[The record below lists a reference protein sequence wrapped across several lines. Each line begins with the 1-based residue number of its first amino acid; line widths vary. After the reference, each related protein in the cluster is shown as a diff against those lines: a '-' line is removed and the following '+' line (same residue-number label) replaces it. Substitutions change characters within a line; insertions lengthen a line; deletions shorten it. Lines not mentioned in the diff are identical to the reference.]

1 MSIRNSRF
9 TALTAGT
16 AMGAMALMLSSP
28 ANAIVPNDNYTP
40 EEIVDNDGG
49 VNGVGMFFR
58 NDGFVCSGTLI
69 NPRTVL
75 FAAHCVNDRPESDYG
90 TIINS
95 AFSFGVNALPG
106 FQNWIAGFQS
116 NPDLFVY
123 NINQIFYEP
132 RSVLRPEGF
141 GFLEADI
148 ALASLDTPA
157 ANVPTWTLLFSPLPS
172 PGDIDLQDGTGYHVN
187 ITGYGRSGSGTTGA
201 SQGIDW
207 RRRAAEN
214 MLGSLASLD
223 DRNLFLFG
231 TTFGD
236 PTDPNAPLNP
246 QVLYSLDFD
255 DPNRTDGDPTT
266 SSNPFDF
273 NLFKDNAR
281 EREATTAGGDSG
293 GPLILDAANNDLSDE
308 NLVIGVLSGGSR
320 FFGPQVFSS
329 YGTQS
334 FYQPLFLYWDYIV
347 AASPYRYVQATAGDG
362 AWEDPNHWV
371 TVLDPAFRI
380 IDENGNVVN
389 GLPTSPGDGID
400 GDQPKFGRVCFEQF
414 AADDTRLSSECQDFE
429 TGQQFIDDTPVPPP
443 PAEDPDF
450 VNADGRG
457 EANLEDLVAANNAGE
472 TADNGEAAASAGEAP
487 AEQAAASDG
496 DARAEVADNQAQ
508 TGGKAR
514 ITRGGVEFAANQ
526 AQGNGVDFAIDIAQ
540 AGGPDM
546 AEEAPQDGVD
556 LAEEEP
562 QDSDGGPPEFE
573 DAELPDPTLDNGL
586 PGATGF
592 VPDNIDPVISA
603 DPNVARDGRYFDVTL
618 NRAGNTTLSSDVTID
633 RLQVG
638 GDAGLTINGNGDLT
652 SLIDVTQTG
661 GVVRVNGSLTSV
673 GDYSL
678 IGGLLSGTGTVNA
691 PFVTS
696 VMGGIAPGTMGTVG
710 TLTIDGNLVL
720 SSGSTLLIDL
730 GNGAALPRNGVSDR
744 LVVTGEANVGGTV
757 GFARLAGS
765 RPSIGDQY
773 LILTADGGVTG
784 TFDRA
789 TPLSAILTP
798 TLTYGPE
805 AVRVVITANTYASVV
820 DPDDAVAVSYANLLD
835 DNRFNGALQGLFD
848 FTDFLPTG
856 EAITQVLDGFA
867 PTTEA
872 TVQALA
878 GATLTELSAFHNNRL
893 ALADRSSNGGTIAM
907 IGSPVQTAAL
917 ASSPNAGSIQSDV
930 MTAAASTAL
939 QSGSQMVGD
948 GINEDVAIYVA
959 GGFINGESNPMRT
972 VQNFRDDDFTGW
984 FLAGGL
990 EYYLGENALIG
1001 VSAYW
1006 QDLDADAA
1014 LNNEAESDVIAG
1026 TVYGRAQFGRL
1037 GVDGQASVGRYS
1049 TDTRRTVSFGNTT
1062 QTLVSDDSSTL
1073 WAFEGGLD
1081 YEITPFIGS
1090 AVLRPGIDLRYS
1102 RINFD
1107 AISETG
1113 GSLALTINRRDYE
1126 SLQGRAGFDVLTKPD
1141 EPFQAHLSAHFV
1153 HEFDDPASTFQANF
1167 AAGTS
1172 PFTAPFAL
1180 GGTDRDWAEL
1190 GIGLR
1195 YNTGNVSF
1203 DLAAHTTVERNTV
1216 DSQAITAAVSFR
1228 F

>member
-16 AMGAMALMLSSP
+16 AIGAMALMLSSP
-28 ANAIVPNDNYTP
+28 ANAIVPNDNFTP
-40 EEIVDNDGG
+40 DDIVDTEGG

-58 NDGFVCSGTLI
+58 NDGFVCSGSLI

-95 AFSFGVNALPG
+95 AWSFDVNALPG
-106 FQNWIAGFQS
+106 FQSWIAAFQS

-123 NINQIFYEP
+123 NVNQIMYDP
-132 RSVLRPEGF
+132 RSIQRPEGF

-157 ANVPTWTLLFSPLPS
+157 ANIPSWTLLFSPLPD
-172 PGDIDLQDGTGYHVN
+172 PGTIDATDGTGYHVN

-255 DPNRTDGDPTT
+255 DPNKT
-266 SSNPFDF
+266 NPFDF
-273 NLFKDNAR
+273 NLFKDEPR

-293 GPLILDAANNDLSDE
+293 GPLILDAENNDLTDE

-347 AASPYRYVQATAGDG
+347 ANNPYRYVQTAGGDG
-362 AWEDPNHWV
+362 DWEDPNHWV
-371 TVLDPAFRI
+371 TVLDPAYRI
-380 IDENGNVVN
+380 IDADGNVVA
-389 GLPTSPGDGID
+389 GLPTSPGDGLD
-400 GDQPKFGRVCFEQF
+400 GDQPKFGEVCFDPEGPGPVAF
-414 AADDTRLSSECQDFE
+414 PDGCQDFATGDPTPPVRE
-429 TGQQFIDDTPVPPP
+429 TLGDNPGVAGNTIT
-443 PAEDPDF
+443 
-450 VNADGRG
+450 DGRG
-457 EANLEDLVAANNAGE
+457 VASLEGMLGQQ
-472 TADNGEAAASAGEAP
+472 GGEAP
-487 AEQAAASDG
+487 ADEGGSEQAAAETEAPAAAATANATAPQ
-496 DARAEVADNQAQ
+496 AR
-508 TGGKAR
+508 
-514 ITRGGVEFAANQ
+514 TRFAANE
-526 AQGNGVDFAIDIAQ
+526 AQGGGLMVENAPHANGGLMI
-540 AGGPDM
+540 
-546 AEEAPQDGVD
+546 ENAPHGVD
-556 LAEEEP
+556 LAEEAPHDGDGAELAEEQP

-573 DAELPDPTLDNGL
+573 DADLPDPTLENGL

-592 VPDNIDPVISA
+592 VPDNIDPIV
-603 DPNVARDGRYFDVTL
+603 DPDPAVARDGRYFDVTL
-618 NRAGNTTLSSDVTID
+618 NNSGVTTLSSAVTID

-638 GDAGLTINGNGDLT
+638 GNAGLTINPAGDLT
-652 SLIDVTQTG
+652 SLIDITQTG
-661 GVVRVNGSLTSV
+661 GAVRVNGSLTSV

-678 IGGLLSGTGTVNA
+678 LGGLLTGTGTVNA

-696 VMGGIAPGTMGTVG
+696 VMGGIAPGTMGTTG
-710 TLTIDGNLVL
+710 TLTINGNLIL
-720 SSGSTLLIDL
+720 SSGSSLMIDL
-730 GNGAALPRNGVSDR
+730 GNGAPVPRDGDSDR
-744 LVVTGEANVGGTV
+744 LVVTGEANLGGTI
-757 GFARLAGS
+757 GFARAAGT

-773 LILTADGGVTG
+773 LLITADGGLSDS
-784 TFDRA
+784 FDTV
-789 TPLSAILTP
+789 TPLSAILYPILTRSP
-798 TLTYGPE
+798 NAIRAWISARTYGNT
-805 AVRVVITANTYASVV
+805 VDRSDRVAR
-820 DPDDAVAVSYANLLD
+820 SYADLLD
-835 DNRFNGALQGLFD
+835 DNRFNPALQSLFD
-848 FTDFLPTG
+848 YTDFLPTG
-856 EAITQVLDGFA
+856 EAITDVLASFA

-878 GATLTELSAFHNNRL
+878 ASTLTELSAFHNTRL
-893 ALADRSSNGGTIAM
+893 ALADRSTNGGTIAM

-917 ASSPNAGSIQSDV
+917 ANSSNAAGTSVQSDV
-930 MTAAASTAL
+930 MTAAAATAM
-939 QSGSQMVGD
+939 QAGSRTVGG
-948 GINEDVAIYVA
+948 GINEDLAVYVA
-959 GGFINGESNPMRT
+959 GGFINGESNAMRT
-972 VQNFRDDDFTGW
+972 VRDYRDDDFTGY
-984 FLAGGL
+984 FLAGGV
-990 EYYLGENALIG
+990 EYYAGENAVVG
-1001 VSAYW
+1001 ASVYY

-1014 LNNEAESDVIAG
+1014 LANEAESDVIAG
-1026 TVYGRAQFGRL
+1026 TIYGRAEFGRF
-1037 GVDGQASVGRYS
+1037 GVDGQFSLGHYS
-1049 TDTRRTVSFGNTT
+1049 TDTRRTVRFANVT
-1062 QTLVSDDSSTL
+1062 QTLTSDDGSTL
-1073 WAFEGGLD
+1073 WAAEGGID
-1081 YEITPFIGS
+1081 YEFPGFIGS
-1090 AVLRPGIDLRYS
+1090 AVLRPGVDLRYS

-1107 AISETG
+1107 ALTESG

-1126 SLQGRAGFDVLTKPD
+1126 SLQGRAGAEVLTKQD
-1141 EPFQAHLSAHFV
+1141 EPFQALFSAHYV
-1153 HEFDDPASTFQANF
+1153 YEFLDPANTFQANF
-1167 AAGTS
+1167 AAGTA

-1180 GGTDRDWAEL
+1180 GGDDRHWAEL

-1195 YNTGNVSF
+1195 YNAGNVSF
-1203 DLAAHTTVERNTV
+1203 DLSAHTTVERNTV
-1216 DSQAITAAVSFR
+1216 DSQAITAGVNFR